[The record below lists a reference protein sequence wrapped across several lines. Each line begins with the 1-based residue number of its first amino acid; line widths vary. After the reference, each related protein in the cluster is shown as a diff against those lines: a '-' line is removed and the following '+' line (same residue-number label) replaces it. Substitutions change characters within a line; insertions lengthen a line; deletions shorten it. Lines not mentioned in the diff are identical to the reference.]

1 MLKYRRILF
10 FFRIKREMN
19 FKKVK
24 ISIITLERFN
34 H

>member
-1 MLKYRRILF
+1 MLKYRRILIF
-10 FFRIKREMN
+10 QNKKREK
-19 FKKVK
+19 FKKAK